1 MAVSIHPSAVVEPTA
16 RLGDGVTVGPF
27 CLVGPD
33 VELAEGVTL
42 LSHVVVTGRTSIGP
56 RTRVF
61 PFASIGHIPQDR
73 KYQGEQSALSI
84 GADNQIREYVTM
96 NPGTEGGGMV
106 TRIGDGCLFMA
117 CSHVAHDCQVGN
129 NVVMVNSSGLAGHVI
144 VGDYAIIGGLSAV
157 HQYVRIGAHAM
168 IGGMTGIEQDVI
180 PFGLAMGDR
189 GHLAGLNLIGLKRR
203 GFERE
208 EIHVLRNVFKMLF
221 LDEDGELSQRIE
233 TVRATYD
240 TYPAVNQLLDFID
253 SDSDR
258 KILKAKLGDAA

>member
-1 MAVSIHPSAVVEPTA
+1 MASTIHPSAVVEPTA
-16 RLGDGVTVGPF
+16 RLGDGVTIGPF

-33 VELAEGVTL
+33 VELGEGVTL
-42 LSHVVVTGRTSIGP
+42 ESHVVVTGRTSIGP
-56 RTRVF
+56 RTRIY

-73 KYQGEQSALSI
+73 KYQGEQSALTI
-84 GADNQIREYVTM
+84 GADNTIREYVTI

-106 TRIGDGCLFMA
+106 TRIGDNCLFMA
-117 CSHVAHDCQVGN
+117 CTHVAHDCQVGN
-129 NVVMVNSSGLAGHVI
+129 GVIMVNNSGLAGHVI
-144 VGDYAIIGGLSAV
+144 VGDYAIIGGLSGV

-189 GHLAGLNLIGLKRR
+189 GYLAGLNLIGLKRR
-203 GFERE
+203 GFGRE
-208 EIHVLRNVFKMLF
+208 EIHALRNVFKMLF
-221 LDEDGELSQRIE
+221 LDDDGELSQRIQA
-233 TVRATYD
+233 VRDAYD
-240 TYPAVNQLLDFID
+240 GYPSIQQLLDFID

>member
-1 MAVSIHPSAVVEPTA
+1 MAISVHPSAVVEPGA
-16 RLGDGVTVGPF
+16 RLSDGVTVGPF

-33 VELAEGVTL
+33 VELGEGVTL

-56 RTRVF
+56 RTRIF

-73 KYQGEQSALSI
+73 KYQGEESSLVI

-117 CSHVAHDCQVGN
+117 CAHVAHDCQVGN
-129 NVVMVNSSGLAGHVI
+129 GVVMVNSSGLAGHVV
-144 VGDYAIIGGLSAV
+144 VGDHAIIGGLSAV
-157 HQYVRIGAHAM
+157 HQYVRIGPHAM

-203 GFERE
+203 GFERD

-221 LDEDGELSQRIE
+221 LDDDGEMSQRIQS
-233 TVRATYD
+233 VRVTYG
-240 TYPAVNQLLDFID
+240 TYPSVHQLLDFID
-253 SDSDR
+253 SNSDR